1 MLGAAT
7 AGSHEQHYC
16 QKASQFADLMS
27 YQVLARK
34 WRPQTFDE
42 VVGQE
47 HVTRTLKNALEL
59 GRVAHAFLFSG
70 PRGVGKTS
78 VARILAKALNC
89 AQGPTPMPCNQ
100 CQSCQEITQ
109 GHSLDVLEIDGAS
122 NRGID
127 EVRELRENIK
137 YLPAHGGYKVF
148 IIDEVHMLTKEAFNA
163 LLKTLEE
170 PPAHAIFILA
180 TTEAHKVPVTI
191 LSRCQR
197 YDFKR
202 LTTAAIQEHL
212 SQMVQREGWSLAPE
226 GLQLI
231 AQESEGGMRDA
242 QGLLDQVIT
251 FGGPTVGPA
260 DIARILGVTD
270 RRLLLETLE
279 AIVQRQG
286 PRLLEIVAACHE
298 HGHDLRRFYQDLLF
312 FSRHLLIAKLGTA
325 ARPLADIADQEWHS
339 LQLLA
344 QPLSLAHLFNLL
356 TTLLKGEEELRRSPQ
371 PRLSLE
377 ILLLRLVSLEPVLD
391 LPEWLS
397 RLESLEARLGPDASP
412 VVLPTPE
419 IPTATPLAPVQ
430 PPAAAAGPPPVEPAT
445 AAVEEA
451 QPVDQERWQAFLGFV
466 DQHDGGPLA
475 GRLAGSQLLKQ
486 EDSLL
491 QVLPAQAWNSAQ
503 PHHYEQVQ
511 ALARQFFG
519 PRLRVEILPLP
530 PKSAPAQAVPAGR
543 QLTLA
548 EIKPLA
554 QDIFGGHWLK
564 NDHPAQAAQEDE

>member
-1 MLGAAT
+1 
-7 AGSHEQHYC
+7 
-16 QKASQFADLMS
+16 MS

-34 WRPQTFDE
+34 WRPQTFEE

-47 HVTRTLKNALEL
+47 HVTRTLKNALEM

-89 AQGPTPMPCNQ
+89 VQGPTPTPCNQ
-100 CQSCQEITQ
+100 CQACEEITQ

-202 LTTAAIQEHL
+202 LSTAAIQEHL
-212 SQMVQREGWSLAPE
+212 AQMVAREGWSIAPA

-231 AQESEGGMRDA
+231 AQEAEGGMRDA

-251 FGGPTVGPA
+251 FGGPNVSVEA
-260 DIARILGVTD
+260 IARILGVTD
-270 RRLLLETLE
+270 RRLLLETLS
-279 AIVQRQG
+279 ALVQRQG
-286 PRLLEIVAACHE
+286 PKLLEIVAACHE
-298 HGHDLRRFYQDLLF
+298 HGHDLRRFYQDLLL
-312 FSRHLLIAKLGTA
+312 FSRHLLMAKLGPS
-325 ARPLADIADQEWHS
+325 ARPLADLADQEWDFLHS
-339 LQLLA
+339 LA
-344 QPLSLAHLFNLL
+344 QPVSLAHLFNLL
-356 TTLLKGEEELRRSPQ
+356 SSLLRGEEELRRSPH

-391 LPEWLS
+391 LPDWLQRLAALES
-397 RLESLEARLGPDASP
+397 RLEQQGDTAAAMAALEMP
-412 VVLPTPE
+412 VAAPWPTVPE
-419 IPTATPLAPVQ
+419 FPREVVS
-430 PPAAAAGPPPVEPAT
+430 PPAAPPPEPAV
-445 AAVEEA
+445 AEPAVDEA
-451 QPVDQERWQAFLGFV
+451 RWQAFLAFLEA
-466 DQHDGGPLA
+466 QDGGPLA
-475 GRLAGSQLLKQ
+475 GRLAGSRLLGQ
-486 EDSLL
+486 EDGLL
-491 QVLPAQAWNSAQ
+491 RVAPTEAWRSAQ
-503 PHHYEQVQ
+503 PHHAEQVQ
-511 ALARQFFG
+511 AFIQQFFG
-519 PRLRVEILPLP
+519 PRYRLEIDLP
-530 PKSAPAQAVPAGR
+530 PVPVSPEPEAPAKR
-543 QLTLA
+543 QLTFTVL
-548 EIKPLA
+548 KPLA
-554 QDIFGGHWLK
+554 LDIFGGQWLSGK
-564 NDHPAQAAQEDE
+564 DTVTTSQEETQT

>member
-1 MLGAAT
+1 
-7 AGSHEQHYC
+7 
-16 QKASQFADLMS
+16 MS

-34 WRPQTFDE
+34 WRPQTFAE

-47 HVTRTLKNALEL
+47 HVTRTLQNAVEL

-89 AQGPTPMPCNQ
+89 AQGPTPTPCNQ

-202 LTTAAIQEHL
+202 LTTAAIQDHL
-212 SQMVQREGWSLAPE
+212 AQMVQREGWSLAPE

-251 FGGPTVGPA
+251 FGGPDVTPA

-270 RRLLLETLE
+270 RRLLLETLQ
-279 AIVQRQG
+279 AILQRQG
-286 PRLLEIVAACHE
+286 AKLLEIVAACHE

-312 FSRHLLIAKLGTA
+312 FARHLLLAKLGPET
-325 ARPLADIADQEWHS
+325 RGLADIADQEWEG
-339 LQLLA
+339 LQNLA
-344 QPLSLAHLFNLL
+344 QPVSLAHLFNLL
-356 TTLLKGEEELRRSPQ
+356 SVLLKGEEELRRSPQ

-391 LPEWLS
+391 LSAWLA
-397 RLESLEARLGPDASP
+397 RLEALEARLGPHLEAAGPGVQETLQPPESIQAFASVP
-412 VVLPTPE
+412 QVPQVAAAPAPTPE
-419 IPTATPLAPVQ
+419 PQ
-430 PPAAAAGPPPVEPAT
+430 PPPDDPPIDG
-445 AAVEEA
+445 
-451 QPVDQERWQAFLGFV
+451 QRWQAFLKFV
-466 DQHDGGPLA
+466 EQHDSGPLA
-475 GRLAGSQLLKQ
+475 GRLAGSRLVGQ
-486 EDSLL
+486 EDS
-491 QVLPAQAWNSAQ
+491 VLRVAPTNAWRSAQ
-503 PHHYEQVQ
+503 PLHVQ
-511 ALARQFFG
+511 QLQSLAHQFFG
-519 PRLRVEILPLP
+519 SQYQVTLEPIP
-530 PKSAPAQAVPAGR
+530 PDPEPAPAGPPTR
-543 QLTLA
+543 QLTFA
-548 EIKPLA
+548 ELKPLA
-554 QDIFGGHWLK
+554 AEIFGGHWLDAAK
-564 NDHPAQAAQEDE
+564 PAPASQEEN

>member
-1 MLGAAT
+1 
-7 AGSHEQHYC
+7 
-16 QKASQFADLMS
+16 MS

-47 HVTRTLKNALEL
+47 HVTRTLKNALAS

-89 AQGPTPMPCNQ
+89 AQGPTPTPCNQ
-100 CQSCQEITQ
+100 CQSCQEITL

-212 SQMVQREGWSLAPE
+212 TQMVQREGWSLAPA

-231 AQESEGGMRDA
+231 AQEAEGGMRDA

-251 FGGPTVGPA
+251 FGGPEVGPA
-260 DIARILGVTD
+260 EIARILGVTD
-270 RRLLLETLE
+270 RRLLLATLE
-279 AIVQRQG
+279 AILQRQG
-286 PRLLEIVAACHE
+286 AKILDIIAECHE
-298 HGHDLRRFYQDLLF
+298 HGHDLRRFYQDLLI
-312 FSRHLLIAKLGTA
+312 FSRHLLLAKLGPET
-325 ARPLADIADQEWHS
+325 RGLVDIADQEWES
-339 LQLLA
+339 LQVLA
-344 QPLSLAHLFNLL
+344 QSVSLAHLFNLL
-356 TTLLKGEEELRRSPQ
+356 SILIKGEEELRRSPQ

-391 LPEWLS
+391 LPAWLA
-397 RLESLEARLGPDASP
+397 RLEALEARLGPYRETSAPEPRETSP
-412 VVLPTPE
+412 P
-419 IPTATPLAPVQ
+419 IPTVQALEPAHPENTPSRSAAPPV
-430 PPAAAAGPPPVEPAT
+430 PPADDAPIDDA
-445 AAVEEA
+445 
-451 QPVDQERWQAFLGFV
+451 RWQAFLHFLE
-466 DQHDGGPLA
+466 QHDAGPLA
-475 GRLAGSQLLKQ
+475 GRLAGSRLLGQ
-486 EDSLL
+486 EDGVLL
-491 QVLPAQAWNSAQ
+491 VAPTPAWRSA
-503 PHHYEQVQ
+503 PEQQKEQLQHLVQ
-511 ALARQFFG
+511 QFFG
-519 PRLRVEILPLP
+519 SRYRVAIGP
-530 PKSAPAQAVPAGR
+530 VPAETRPLRLVPSKR
-543 QLTLA
+543 QLTLT
-548 EIKPLA
+548 ELKPLA
-554 QDIFGGHWLK
+554 QEIFGGHWLPTAK
-564 NDHPAQAAQEDE
+564 PAPAPQEEE